1 MEQRFLVCLLCDIFS
16 LGKMHW
22 LAFMAKDKN
31 LQLKKY
37 VKESLHLPQTANSR
51 VFQSLQKPALLSI
64 NYKRLLCCKN
74 KVTKVL
80 MKISL
85 FAF

>member
-1 MEQRFLVCLLCDIFS
+1 
-16 LGKMHW
+16 MHW

>member
-1 MEQRFLVCLLCDIFS
+1 MEQRFLRFWRFLDCLLCDIFS

-64 NYKRLLCCKN
+64 NYKDCC
-74 KVTKVL
+74 VV
-80 MKISL
+80 KIK
-85 FAF
+85 F

>member
-1 MEQRFLVCLLCDIFS
+1 
-16 LGKMHW
+16 MHW

-51 VFQSLQKPALLSI
+51 VFLFFLKPA
-64 NYKRLLCCKN
+64 CCIQLVIKDGC
-74 KVTKVL
+74 VV
-80 MKISL
+80 KIKL
-85 FAF
+85 KKF

>member
-1 MEQRFLVCLLCDIFS
+1 
-16 LGKMHW
+16 MHW

-51 VFQSLQKPALLSI
+51 VFQSLLKPALFQLI
-64 NYKRLLCCKN
+64 IK
-74 KVTKVL
+74 TAVL
-80 MKISL
+80 
-85 FAF
+85 